1 MQGLRPV
8 RRRVPVRRDQ
18 DGAGSDLSAVLVA
31 YSSIEGHTARIAQRI
46 AEVLRSAGHR
56 VDLLPAGPYLAWSD
70 YAGVIV
76 GASVHYGHHPARLCS
91 QLHACRNELANR
103 PSAFF
108 SVSLGAKEHYAK
120 KFLRRAGWRPQLTAV
135 FRGALQY
142 SRYGPIKRRV
152 VQAFAAV
159 GGHDTDTSRDYDYT
173 DWKAV
178 DSFATAFSALV
189 T

>member
-1 MQGLRPV
+1 
-8 RRRVPVRRDQ
+8 VRRDQ
-18 DGAGSDLSAVLVA
+18 DGAGSDLSAVLVV

-76 GASVHYGHHPARLCS
+76 GASVHYGHHPAKLAQWLKTARLG
-91 QLHACRNELANR
+91 ARA
-103 PSAFF
+103 SAFF
-108 SVSLGAKEHYAK
+108 SVSLGAKEHYAA

-142 SRYGPIKRRV
+142 SKYGPIKRRV

-178 DSFATAFSALV
+178 DRFATAFAALV

>member
-1 MQGLRPV
+1 
-8 RRRVPVRRDQ
+8 VRRDQ
-18 DGAGSDLSAVLVA
+18 DGAGSDLSALLVV
-31 YSSIEGHTARIAQRI
+31 YSSIEGHTERIAQRV
-46 AEVLRSAGHR
+46 AQVLRSGGHA
-56 VDLLPAGPYLAWSD
+56 VDLAPAASEPDVSR

-76 GASVHYGHHPARLCS
+76 GASVHYGRHPANLGKWLKS
-91 QLHACRNELANR
+91 AELGGRA
-103 PSAFF
+103 SAFF
-108 SVSLGAKEHYAK
+108 SVSLGAKEHYAT

-142 SRYGPIKRRV
+142 SKYGPIKRRV

-178 DSFATAFSALV
+178 DRFATAFAALV

>member
-1 MQGLRPV
+1 MPL
-8 RRRVPVRRDQ
+8 RRDQ
-18 DGAGSDLSAVLVA
+18 DGAGSDLSAVLVV
-31 YSSIEGHTARIAQRI
+31 YSSIEGHTERIAQRI
-46 AEVLRSAGHR
+46 AELLRGCGHR
-56 VDLLPAGPYLAWSD
+56 VDVVPAGGALDLSR

-76 GASVHYGHHPARLCS
+76 GASVHYGHHPAKLGKW
-91 QLHACRNELANR
+91 LKAAGLAGR
-103 PSAFF
+103 TGAFF
-108 SVSLGAKEHYAK
+108 SVSLGAKGHYAT
-120 KFLRRAGWRPQLTAV
+120 KFLRTAGWRPQLTAV

-142 SRYGPIKRRV
+142 SKYGPIKRRV

-178 DSFATAFSALV
+178 DRFATAFAVLV

>member
-1 MQGLRPV
+1 M
-8 RRRVPVRRDQ
+8 PVRRDQ
-18 DGAGSDLSAVLVA
+18 DGAGSDLSAVLVL
-31 YSSIEGHTARIAQRI
+31 YSSIEGHTERIAQRI
-46 AEVLRSAGHR
+46 AEVLRSRGHA
-56 VDLLPAGPYLAWSD
+56 VDLAPAGGEIDLSR

-76 GASVHYGHHPARLCS
+76 GASVHYGHHPAKLGKWLKDAGLES
-91 QLHACRNELANR
+91 QA
-103 PSAFF
+103 SGFF
-108 SVSLGAKEHYAK
+108 SVSLGAKEHYAT

-135 FRGALQY
+135 FRGALKY
-142 SRYGPIKRRV
+142 SKYGPIKRRV

-178 DSFATAFSALV
+178 DSFATAFSAML